1 MEFEILEQGA
11 FQSALV
17 HFEAGERVV
26 SESGAMVRASGNVD
40 IDVTTRAKKGGGLLS
55 GVKRLLGGDSFFL
68 STYTTTDGA
77 PGEVGIAPILPGEVM
92 VLEVDGATQW
102 KTSGGSFLAAGGD
115 IDLDTEFQGLGGFLG
130 GESLFF
136 LKATGSGS
144 LLVGA
149 FGALRELEVEGELT
163 IDTGH
168 LVAYESTLDY
178 SISKAGGSWMQS
190 FLAGEGFVMKF
201 SGRGRVIVQT
211 HDASGFGRRLG
222 PMLPARG

>member
-1 MEFEILEQGA
+1 
-11 FQSALV
+11 
-17 HFEAGERVV
+17 
-26 SESGAMVRASGNVD
+26 
-40 IDVTTRAKKGGGLLS
+40 
-55 GVKRLLGGDSFFL
+55 
-68 STYTTTDGA
+68 
-77 PGEVGIAPILPGEVM
+77 
-92 VLEVDGATQW
+92 
-102 KTSGGSFLAAGGD
+102 
-115 IDLDTEFQGLGGFLG
+115 
-130 GESLFF
+130 
-136 LKATGSGS
+136 
-144 LLVGA
+144 
-149 FGALRELEVEGELT
+149 GALRELEVEGELT

>member
-40 IDVTTRAKKGGGLLS
+40 IDVTTRAKKGGGMLS

-115 IDLDTEFQGLGGFLG
+115 VDLDTEFQGLGGFLG

-201 SGRGRVIVQT
+201 SGRGRVIVQA

>member
-40 IDVTTRAKKGGGLLS
+40 IDVTTRAKKGGGMLS

-115 IDLDTEFQGLGGFLG
+115 VDLDTEFQGLGGFLG

-149 FGALRELEVEGELT
+149 FGALRELKVEGELT